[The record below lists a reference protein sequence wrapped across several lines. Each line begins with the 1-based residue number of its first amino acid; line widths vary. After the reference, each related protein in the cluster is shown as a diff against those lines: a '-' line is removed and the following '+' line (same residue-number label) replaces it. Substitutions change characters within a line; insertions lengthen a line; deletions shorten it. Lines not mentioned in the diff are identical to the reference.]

1 MKYWLKRFIIISF
14 MYYFVTIAATLI
26 AVIFH
31 ALILQWFINGI
42 EQGLPYLSFFAWLFV
57 LFTIKNYI
65 FSKSKTDRDNNKF
78 SLVKMAIILFI
89 VSIIMIFAVLNM
101 TETSELDMSQRLF
114 MQLPYI
120 WLPLIIE
127 NVLLAVSVIF
137 LIMTGYFLFVYNK
150 EGSKFTKNDTEKKKI

>member
-14 MYYFVTIAATLI
+14 IYYFVTIAATLI

-31 ALILQWFINGI
+31 ALILQWFINDI

-65 FSKSKTDRDNNKF
+65 YSKSKTDRDNNKF
-78 SLVKMAIILFI
+78 SLLKMAIILII
-89 VSIIMIFAVLNM
+89 VSIIMIFVVLNM
-101 TETSELDMSQRLF
+101 TETSELDMTQRLF

-120 WLPLIIE
+120 WLPLIIK
-127 NVLLAVSVIF
+127 NVLFSVSVIF
-137 LIMTGYFLFVYNK
+137 IVMTGYFLFVYNK
-150 EGSKFTKNDTEKKKI
+150 EGKKYLNNDSVEEKI